1 MEGLQIYNKAHASAL
16 INLRDG
22 EIKLGEQVCFVENL
36 DQLTSSNAKFV
47 LLGIPEDIGV
57 RANQGISGTATA
69 WQPALKALLNIQSNR
84 FLEGGELLLLGHFA
98 FTESPGASLEQLQ
111 QKVAGI
117 DEAVFPVIQK
127 IVMAGKIPIVIG
139 GGHNNA
145 YPIIKGCSLG
155 LNTPIDVINLDAHA
169 DLRPSNGRHSGN
181 GFSYALEAG
190 YLNHYGVF
198 GLQENYNNEEILKR
212 ISQDQRIHSVFFD
225 DLLKSEQP
233 VSHAWK
239 ALLQLSGP
247 DTGLELDLDCLA
259 NLLSSAS
266 GPSGF
271 SLNEVRQLILN
282 AAIKFQYLH
291 ICEGAV
297 ALSDG
302 RRDQSTAKTIA
313 CLISD
318 FIKSQSKLNT
328 KAS

>member
-1 MEGLQIYNKAHASAL
+1 MEGLKIYNKAHASAL
-16 INLRDG
+16 VNFRDG
-22 EIKLGEQVCFVENL
+22 EIKLGEQVRFLENL
-36 DQLTSSNAKFV
+36 DQLNSSDAKFV

-57 RANQGISGTATA
+57 RANQGIAGTATA

-84 FLEGGELLLLGHFA
+84 FLDGAALLLLGHFE
-98 FTESPGASLEQLQ
+98 FTEAPNASWEQLQ
-111 QKVAGI
+111 QKVAEI

-127 IVMAGKIPIVIG
+127 IVMAGKVPIVIG

-155 LNTPIDVINLDAHA
+155 LNRPIDVINLDAHA

-190 YLNHYGVF
+190 YLNRYSIF
-198 GLQENYNNEEILKR
+198 GLHENYNNEEILQR
-212 ISQDQRIHSVFFD
+212 INQDQRIHSIFFD

-233 VSHAWK
+233 ISHAWK
-239 ALLQLSGP
+239 ELLKLSGT
-247 DTGLELDLDCLA
+247 DTGLELDLDCIT
-259 NLLSSAS
+259 NVLSSAS

-271 SLNEVRQLILN
+271 SLNEVRQLIIN
-282 AAIKFQYLH
+282 ATIKFNYLH

-302 RRDQSTAKTIA
+302 RQDQSAAKTIA
-313 CLISD
+313 YLISD
-318 FIKSQSKLNT
+318 FIKSQSKLNI
-328 KAS
+328 KSS